1 MESQDITIGEHILR
15 IFFGTAD
22 VKALF
27 HRTFPTVLKSYNR
40 EPTLNLYLNEG
51 YGHPFTDYQIA
62 KQAVFGG
69 CRYIR
74 TDYVIE
80 VADDYRCVKINVHDS
95 LAMKHAFMHFYSLY
109 IVHDRWGLLMHSSCI
124 AEKGNAH
131 MFAGHSGAGKST
143 AAALSLPRGI
153 IADEAAIVR
162 IRPDGV
168 SVFHSPFRSE
178 LQSMGAQEPLPLAA
192 IHLLHQAKRHRRT
205 RLAKAE
211 GMLRLLDKVFYWN
224 PSIDESRTIIHMLK
238 EAADL
243 VPLYDLH
250 FCKDPEFWEL
260 IS

>member
-1 MESQDITIGEHILR
+1 MESQDFIIGEHILR
-15 IFFGTAD
+15 IFFGTAN

-27 HRTFPTVLKSYNR
+27 HLTFPTVLKSSNR
-40 EPTLNLYLNEG
+40 EPTLNIYLNEG
-51 YGHPFTDYQIA
+51 YGHPFTDYQIT

-69 CRYIR
+69 CRYMR

-80 VADDYRCVKINVHDS
+80 VADDYRSVKIDVHDS
-95 LAMKHAFMHFYSLY
+95 LAMKHAFMHVYSLH
-109 IVHDRWGLLMHSSCI
+109 IVHDRWGLLIHSSCI

-143 AAALSLPRGI
+143 AAALSLPREI
-153 IADEAAIVR
+153 IADEAAVIR

-178 LQSMGAQEPLPLAA
+178 LQSMGAQEPFPLAG
-192 IHLLHQAKRHRRT
+192 IHLLHQAKQHRRT
-205 RLAKAE
+205 RLTKAE

-238 EAADL
+238 EAVDL